1 VIHVHLLDLLWLFQI
16 LRQIQ
21 IVDVIIDALPFI
33 LHIAPTQRS
42 QVANDH
48 KEPLTL
54 LPCVKPI
61 NFIEDQVVKSKEQ
74 LNQKYPSIDIF
85 QTEDRP
91 PVWLLSIVRA
101 WEM

>member
-1 VIHVHLLDLLWLFQI
+1 VIHIHLLDLLWLFQI

-21 IVDVIIDALPFI
+21 IVDIIIGTLPYI
-33 LHIAPTQRS
+33 LHIAPTQLS
-42 QVANDH
+42 QEANDH

-54 LPCVKPI
+54 LPCFKPVTV
-61 NFIEDQVVKSKEQ
+61 IEDQVVKSKEK

-101 WEM
+101 SEM